1 MTFDA
6 RQVARG
12 LRDLIEEHADL
23 TEEKATIAQPVV
35 DAIAESGLFRLLVP
49 ASLGGHEADVDTI
62 VDVFEEISYAD
73 GSTGWAVAQ
82 NTTVGAYS
90 AYLAD
95 EFARPLAAAT
105 AAAGMFAPLGVAHE
119 EPGGFRVSGSYKFG
133 SGSGY
138 AEYMGGSALIMRD
151 GDVAPI
157 GDDGSMPVVG
167 FIIPIDRVEMK
178 GNWDVMGLRG
188 TGSDDFDVP
197 EQFVDEGATWRIFPA
212 GIAPVVTGGPFY
224 GLGAVVVGTISS
236 AAWAI
241 GVGERALSEI
251 REVARAGRARMGSTP
266 MVEQMTFQ
274 RELGFHSTALES
286 VRVLCKSSYGAA
298 VAGSAAGVR
307 TDEFVRLLRDTKAA
321 AKYVTEVGKAA
332 VTWAWEQSGSVGMR
346 NPNVL
351 QRCFRDIYM
360 GAGHMV
366 FDDRNYL
373 ELAKAQL
380 GLDTAGF

>member
-6 RQVARG
+6 RRVARD
-12 LRDLIEEHADL
+12 LRELIEEHADH

-35 DAIAESGLFRLLVP
+35 DAIVESGLFGLLVP
-49 ASLGGHEADVDTI
+49 ASLGGHEADIDTI
-62 VDVFEEISYAD
+62 IDVFEEISYAD
-73 GSTGWAVAQ
+73 GATGWAVAQ

-95 EFARPLAAAT
+95 DYARPLAAAT
-105 AAAGMFAPLGVAHE
+105 AAAGMFAPLGVAYE

-138 AEYMGGSALIMRD
+138 AEFMGGSALIMRD
-151 GDVAPI
+151 GEVAPI
-157 GDDGSMPVVG
+157 GDDGAMPVIG
-167 FIIPIDRVEMK
+167 FIIPIDCVEMK

-188 TGSDDFDVP
+188 TGSEDFEVP
-197 EQFVDEGATWRIFPA
+197 EQFVADGATWKIFPA
-212 GIAPVVTGGPFY
+212 GIAPSVTGGPFY
-224 GLGAVVVGTISS
+224 GLGAIVVGTISS
-236 AAWAI
+236 TAWAI
-241 GVGERALSEI
+241 GVGERSLHEI
-251 REVARAGRARMGSTP
+251 REVARSGRARLGATP
-266 MVEQMTFQ
+266 MIEQMTFQ

-286 VRVLCKSSYGAA
+286 VRALCKSTYGAA
-298 VAGSAAGVR
+298 VAGSAAGVP
-307 TDEFVRLLRDTKAA
+307 TDDFVQLLRDTKAA
-321 AKYVTEVGKAA
+321 AKYVTEVAKAS

-346 NPNVL
+346 NPSVL

-373 ELAKAQL
+373 EQAKAQL